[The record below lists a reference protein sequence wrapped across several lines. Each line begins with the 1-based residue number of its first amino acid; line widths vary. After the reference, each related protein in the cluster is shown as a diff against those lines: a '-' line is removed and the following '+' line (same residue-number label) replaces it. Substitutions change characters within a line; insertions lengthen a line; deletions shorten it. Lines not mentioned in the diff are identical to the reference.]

1 MKRIIRVR
9 DELALNGSH
18 ADAIRAVQKILSDEL
33 ERIENKAWE
42 LYGVARTP
50 EAVEKIGAWIIE
62 YGAPGERL
70 GISGVRPKDHLLSA
84 ELEPLFFA
92 ISMCRKEIDRWLVP
106 EIAVAFL
113 LHAKCIL
120 TLALSDKDMPTVADI
135 MSRFGKRGA
144 HLRHTKNRE
153 KAEAIKAW
161 YRENSTKY
169 RSMDAAAEAVADI
182 LGVSFR
188 TARKHVGE
196 EARELRSG
204 RRV

>member
-1 MKRIIRVR
+1 MKRIIRVP

-33 ERIENKAWE
+33 DRIENMAWE
-42 LYGVARTP
+42 ISGVARTS
-50 EAVEKIGAWIIE
+50 EAVEKMAAWIIE
-62 YGAPGERL
+62 YGAPGER
-70 GISGVRPKDHLLSA
+70 PKDHPLSA
-84 ELEPLFFA
+84 ELESLFFT
-92 ISMCRKEIDRWLVP
+92 ISMCRKEIDRWLLP
-106 EIAVAFL
+106 QIAVPL
-113 LHAKCIL
+113 LLLANT
-120 TLALSDKDMPTVADI
+120 TLAIVRSDKDMPTVADI

-169 RSMDAAAEAVADI
+169 RSMDAAAEAVADL